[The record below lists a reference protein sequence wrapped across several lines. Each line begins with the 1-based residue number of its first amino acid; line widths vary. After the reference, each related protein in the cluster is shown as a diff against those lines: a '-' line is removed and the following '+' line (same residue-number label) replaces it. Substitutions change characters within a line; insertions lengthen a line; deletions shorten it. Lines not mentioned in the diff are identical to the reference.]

1 MNRHSVLIL
10 CLAYVIGLLSTA
22 FGSPTSGQGWL
33 VLTLGWALLG
43 TALGLAIPRW
53 RTVPKLRLWLLAAL
67 VAVLAVVYIEVR
79 TPQPGTNDISHIARE
94 PTNQP
99 VVTVRGKVLDTPQLN
114 RTGRVR
120 FVFRATEIKS
130 DRQQAVTGKLYVT
143 VPLLQGTGIYAG
155 QTLAVT
161 GILYLPQPV
170 TNPGAFDFQSYL
182 TRQGVFAGLKGERII
197 ADTETEPPWGLSQLR
212 SRIIQ
217 SQVRFLGSPAGPLLS
232 SMVLGRRAVDLPY
245 DIRDLF
251 VKAGLAHVLAASGF
265 HVSLLLGVVLTLTR
279 RFSERTKLVVGLSTL
294 ILYVGLTG
302 VQPSVM
308 RAAIMGV
315 GALVGLVTERKVRRL
330 PFLLLTATLL
340 LLFNPLW
347 IFDLGFQL
355 SFLAT
360 LGLIVTLPALQK
372 RLDWLPPAIATLIA
386 IPIAAS
392 VWTLP
397 LISYVFNTVVTYS
410 IPVNILTAPL
420 VAFISLGGMVS
431 ALVGLIV
438 PIAGSAIASLLYYPI
453 HLLIEIV
460 QFFASLPVSTFA
472 IGKISVGML
481 VLIYGLIGLGSLVK
495 WEGRRWWTVGVVVAI
510 LVVVRFSYQQLT
522 LVQITVLAAKE
533 PILIVQN
540 RGKVTLINCGEADTV
555 RYSVLPFLAQQGI
568 NQIDGAV
575 EWGTSSSDWSEIS
588 AHLPIKRYLLTQTA
602 SVENNSNVATEFKRL
617 TPGTA
622 ISVGSTVIRLLSAKL
637 PWLQLKIEDHTW
649 LLASNRFMEPA
660 VIADLQP
667 TTPQVLL
674 LSGQVEAKW
683 LKAIKPEAAIAVADT
698 VNPDTQQQLRQSQ
711 IQLYW
716 TGRDG
721 AIQWTPKGFQTA
733 LNVIE
738 PDS

>member
-1 MNRHSVLIL
+1 MNRPVLIL

-22 FGSPTSGQGWL
+22 FGSSTFEPNWL
-33 VLTLGWALLG
+33 VLALGWALLG
-43 TALGLAIPRW
+43 TALGLAVPRFW
-53 RTVPKLRLWLLAAL
+53 RTGPKLRLWLLAAL
-67 VAVLAVVYIEVR
+67 IAVLAVVYVEVR
-79 TPQPGTNDISHIARE
+79 TPQPGTNDISQIAGA
-94 PTNQP
+94 TNR
-99 VVTVRGKVLDTPQLN
+99 VVTVQGTVLDTPQLT

-120 FVFRATEIKS
+120 FFFKAKQIKS

-143 VPLLQGTGIYAG
+143 VPLLQGTGIYSG
-155 QTLAVT
+155 QTLAVA

-182 TRQGVFAGLKGERII
+182 TRQGIFAGLNGERII

-212 SRIIQ
+212 KRIIQ
-217 SQVRFLGSPAGPLLS
+217 SQVRFLGSPAGTLLS

-251 VKAGLAHVLAASGF
+251 VEAGLAHVLAASGF

-279 RFSERTKLVVGLSTL
+279 QFSERTKLVAGLSTL

-372 RLDWLPPAIATLIA
+372 RLDWLPPAIATLVA

-420 VAFISLGGMVS
+420 VAFISLGGMIS

-438 PIAGSAIASLLYYPI
+438 PIAGSAITSLLYYPI
-453 HLLIEIV
+453 HLLIGLV
-460 QFFASLPVSTFA
+460 RFFTSLPGNTFA
-472 IGKISVGML
+472 IGKISLGML
-481 VLIYGLIGLGSLVK
+481 ILIYGLIGLSSLVK
-495 WEGRRWWTVGVVVAI
+495 CKERRWWIGLLIAI
-510 LVVVRFSYQQLT
+510 LVFVRIAYQQST

-575 EWGTSSSDWSEIS
+575 AWGKSSSDWSNIS
-588 AHLPIKRYLLTQTA
+588 AHLPIKRYLMTQTA
-602 SVENNSNVATEFKRL
+602 STKNNFHVSTKFQQL

-622 ISVGSTVIRLLSAKL
+622 TSVGATGIQLLSAKL
-637 PWLQLKIEDHTW
+637 PWLQLKIENHTW
-649 LLASNRFMEPA
+649 LLASNQLVEPA
-660 VIADLQP
+660 MIADLQP
-667 TTPQVLL
+667 TPQVLL
-674 LSGQVEAKW
+674 LSGQVKAKW
-683 LKAIKPEAAIAVADT
+683 LEAIKPEAAIAIANT
-698 VNPDTQQQLRQSQ
+698 VDPDTQQQLRRNQ

-721 AIQWTPKGFQTA
+721 AIQWTPKGGLKTV

>member
-1 MNRHSVLIL
+1 MNRPVLIL
-10 CLAYVIGLLSTA
+10 CSAYVIGLLSTA
-22 FGSPTSGQGWL
+22 FGSPISGQGWL
-33 VLTLGWALLG
+33 VLALGWALLG
-43 TALGLAIPRW
+43 TALGLAVPRFW
-53 RTVPKLRLWLLAAL
+53 RTGPKLRLWLLAAL
-67 VAVLAVVYIEVR
+67 VAVLAVVYVKVR
-79 TPQPGTNDISHIARE
+79 TPQPGTNDISQIARE

-99 VVTVRGKVLDTPQLN
+99 VVTVRGTVLDTPQLT

-120 FVFRATEIKS
+120 FFFRATQIKS
-130 DRQQAVTGKLYVT
+130 DRLQAVTGKLYVT
-143 VPLLQGTGIYAG
+143 VPLLQGTGIYTG
-155 QTLAVT
+155 QTLAVA

-182 TRQGVFAGLKGERII
+182 TRQGVFAGLKGKRII
-197 ADTETEPPWGLSQLR
+197 ADAEPPWGINQLR
-212 SRIIQ
+212 KRIIQ

-279 RFSERTKLVVGLSTL
+279 QFSERTKLVAGLSTL
-294 ILYVGLTG
+294 SLYVGLTG

-330 PFLLLTATLL
+330 LFLLLTATLL

-347 IFDLGFQL
+347 IFNLGFQL

-360 LGLIVTLPALQK
+360 LGLIMTLPALQK

-453 HLLIEIV
+453 HLLIGLV
-460 QFFASLPVSTFA
+460 HFFTSLPGNTFA
-472 IGKISVGML
+472 IGKISLGML
-481 VLIYGLIGLGSLVK
+481 ILVYGLIGLSSLVK
-495 WEGRRWWTVGVVVAI
+495 WKERRWWAVGLFVAI
-510 LVVVRFSYQQLT
+510 LVVVRIVYQQLT

-575 EWGTSSSDWSEIS
+575 AWGASSSDWSNIS
-588 AHLPIKRYLLTQTA
+588 AHLPIKRYLMTQAA
-602 SVENNSNVATEFKRL
+602 STKEHFPVSTKFQRL

-622 ISVGSTVIRLLSAKL
+622 TSVGATIIQLLSAKL

-649 LLASNRFMEPA
+649 LLASNQLVEP
-660 VIADLQP
+660 VMIADLQP
-667 TTPQVLL
+667 TTPQVVL
-674 LSGQVEAKW
+674 LSGQVKAKW
-683 LKAIKPEAAIAVADT
+683 LEAIKPEALIAIVNT
-698 VNPDTQQQLRQSQ
+698 VDPDTQQQLRQSQ
-711 IQLYW
+711 IRLYW

-721 AIQWTPKGFQTA
+721 AIQWTPQGGLKTA

>member
-1 MNRHSVLIL
+1 MNRHYVLIF
-10 CLAYVIGLLSTA
+10 CLTYVIGLLSTA
-22 FGSPTSGQGWL
+22 FGSPTSEQGWFL
-33 VLTLGWALLG
+33 LALGWAFLG
-43 TALGLAIPRW
+43 TALGLAVPRFW
-53 RTVPKLRLWLLAAL
+53 RTGPKLRLWWLAAL
-67 VAVLAVVYIEVR
+67 IAVLAVVYVEAR
-79 TPQPGTNDISHIARE
+79 TPQPGTNDISQIARE
-94 PTNQP
+94 PTNI
-99 VVTVRGKVLDTPQLN
+99 VTVRGTVLDTPQLT

-120 FVFRATEIKS
+120 FFFKAKQIKS
-130 DRQQAVTGKLYVT
+130 DRLQAVTGKLYVT
-143 VPLLQGTGIYAG
+143 VPLLQGTGIDAG
-155 QTLAVT
+155 QTLAVA

-182 TRQGVFAGLKGERII
+182 TRQGVFAGLNGERVI

-212 SRIIQ
+212 KRIIQ

-251 VKAGLAHVLAASGF
+251 IKAGLAHVLAASGF
-265 HVSLLLGVVLTLTR
+265 HVSLLLGVILTLTR
-279 RFSERTKLVVGLSTL
+279 QFSERTKLVAGLSTL

-315 GALVGLVTERKVRRL
+315 GALVGLATERKVRRL

-372 RLDWLPPAIATLIA
+372 QLDWLPPAIATLVA

-420 VAFISLGGMVS
+420 VAFISLGGMIS

-453 HLLIEIV
+453 HLLIGLV
-460 QFFASLPVSTFA
+460 RFFTSLPGNTFA
-472 IGKISVGML
+472 IGKISLGML
-481 VLIYGLIGLGSLVK
+481 ILVYGLIGLSSLVK
-495 WEGRRWWTVGVVVAI
+495 WKKRRWWIGLLAI
-510 LVVVRFSYQQLT
+510 LIFVRIAYQQST

-540 RGKVTLINCGEADTV
+540 RGKVTLINCGEDETV

-568 NQIDGAV
+568 NQIDSAV
-575 EWGTSSSDWSEIS
+575 AWGKTSCDWSTVS
-588 AHLPIKRYLLTQTA
+588 AHLPIKHFLSAQTA
-602 SVENNSNVATEFKRL
+602 SINKNSNFVTKSQRL
-617 TPGTA
+617 QPGTA
-622 ISVGSTVIRLLSAKL
+622 KSVGATVIQLLSANL

-649 LLASNRFMEPA
+649 LLASNQLVEPA
-660 VIADLQP
+660 IIADLQP

-674 LSGQVEAKW
+674 LSGQVKAKW
-683 LKAIKPEAAIAVADT
+683 LEAIKPEAAIAIANT
-698 VNPDTQQQLRQSQ
+698 VDPDTQQQLRRNQ

-721 AIQWTPKGFQTA
+721 AIQWTPKGGLKTV

>member
-1 MNRHSVLIL
+1 MNRHYVLIL

-22 FGSPTSGQGWL
+22 IGSPTSGQGWFL
-33 VLTLGWALLG
+33 LALGWALLG
-43 TALGLAIPRW
+43 TIIGLAVQQFW
-53 RTVPKLRLWLLAAL
+53 RTGPKPRLWLLAAL
-67 VAVLAVVYIEVR
+67 IAVLAVVYVEVR
-79 TPQPGTNDISHIARE
+79 TPQPGTNDISQIAKE
-94 PTNQP
+94 PINR
-99 VVTVRGKVLDTPQLN
+99 VVTVQGTVLDTPQLT

-120 FVFRATEIKS
+120 FFFKAKQIKS

-143 VPLLQGTGIYAG
+143 VPLLQGTAIYSG
-155 QTLAVT
+155 QTLAVA

-182 TRQGVFAGLKGERII
+182 TRQGIFAGLKGERII
-197 ADTETEPPWGLSQLR
+197 ADIETEPPWKLSQLR
-212 SRIIQ
+212 KRIIQ

-251 VKAGLAHVLAASGF
+251 IKAGLAHVLAASGF

-279 RFSERTKLVVGLSTL
+279 QFSERTKLVVGLSTL

-315 GALVGLVTERKVRRL
+315 GALVGLVTERKVRQL

-372 RLDWLPPAIATLIA
+372 QLDWLPPAIATLVA

-438 PIAGSAIASLLYYPI
+438 PLAGSAIAVLLYYPI
-453 HLLIEIV
+453 HLLIRLV
-460 QFFASLPVSTFA
+460 QFFASLPGSTFA
-472 IGKISVGML
+472 IGKISIGML
-481 VLIYGLIGLGSLVK
+481 ILVYGLIGLSSLVK
-495 WEGRRWWTVGVVVAI
+495 WKERRWWISLLIAI
-510 LVVVRFSYQQLT
+510 LVVVPIIYQQLT
-522 LVQITVLAAKE
+522 RVQITVLAAKE

-540 RGKVTLINCGEADTV
+540 RGKVTLINCGESETV

-575 EWGTSSSDWSEIS
+575 AWGKTSSDWSTVS
-588 AHLPIKRYLLTQTA
+588 AHLPIKHFLSAQTA
-602 SVENNSNVATEFKRL
+602 SINNNSNLVTKSQRL
-617 TPGTA
+617 QPGTA
-622 ISVGSTVIRLLSAKL
+622 KSAGATDIQLLSANL

-649 LLASNRFMEPA
+649 LLASQLVEPA
-660 VIADLQP
+660 MIADLQP

-674 LSGQVEAKW
+674 LSGQVKAKW
-683 LKAIKPEAAIAVADT
+683 LEAIKPEAAIAVANT
-698 VNPDTQQQLRQSQ
+698 VDPSTQQQFRRNQ

-721 AIQWTPKGFQTA
+721 AIQWTPKGGFQTA
-733 LNVIE
+733 LDEIE

>member
-1 MNRHSVLIL
+1 MNRPVLIL
-10 CLAYVIGLLSTA
+10 CSAYVIGLLSTA
-22 FGSPTSGQGWL
+22 FDSPISRQGWL
-33 VLTLGWALLG
+33 ILALGWALLG
-43 TALGLAIPRW
+43 TALGLAVPRFW
-53 RTVPKLRLWLLAAL
+53 RTGPKLRLWLVAAL
-67 VAVLAVVYIEVR
+67 IAVLAVVYIEVR
-79 TPQPGTNDISHIARE
+79 TPQPGTNDISQIAGA
-94 PTNQP
+94 TNRQ
-99 VVTVRGKVLDTPQLN
+99 VVTVRGTVLDTPQLT

-120 FVFRATEIKS
+120 FFFKATQVKS
-130 DRQQAVTGKLYVT
+130 DHQQAVTGKLYVT

-155 QTLAVT
+155 QTLAVA

-182 TRQGVFAGLKGERII
+182 TRQGVFAGLNGERII
-197 ADTETEPPWGLSQLR
+197 ADTEPPWGLSQLR

-279 RFSERTKLVVGLSTL
+279 QFSERTKLVVGLGTL

-420 VAFISLGGMVS
+420 VALISLGGMVS

-438 PIAGSAIASLLYYPI
+438 PIAGSVIASLLYYPI
-453 HLLIEIV
+453 HLLIGLV
-460 QFFASLPVSTFA
+460 HFFTSLPGNTFA
-472 IGKISVGML
+472 IGKISLGML
-481 VLIYGLIGLGSLVK
+481 ILVYGLIGLSSLMK
-495 WEGRRWWTVGVVVAI
+495 WKERRWWTVGLFVAI
-510 LVVVRFSYQQLT
+510 MVVVRIGYQQLT

-540 RGKVTLINCGEADTV
+540 RGKVTLINCGEADTL

-575 EWGTSSSDWSEIS
+575 AWGETSSDWSNIS
-588 AHLPIKRYLLTQTA
+588 AHLPIKRYLMTQTA
-602 SVENNSNVATEFKRL
+602 STKNNFHVSTKFQQL

-622 ISVGSTVIRLLSAKL
+622 TSVGATGIQLLSAKL
-637 PWLQLKIEDHTW
+637 PWLQLKIENHTW
-649 LLASNRFMEPA
+649 LLASNQLVEPA
-660 VIADLQP
+660 MIADLQP
-667 TTPQVLL
+667 TPQVLL
-674 LSGQVEAKW
+674 LSGQVKAKW
-683 LKAIKPEAAIAVADT
+683 LEAIKPEAAIAITNMVD
-698 VNPDTQQQLRQSQ
+698 PDTQQQLRQSQ
-711 IQLYW
+711 IRLYW

-721 AIQWTPKGFQTA
+721 AIQWTPKGGFKTV
-733 LNVIE
+733 LNVVE